1 MSLVQKRMTRF
12 FFFNRK
18 RAFNSALYMKE
29 FNKQAFSKIWRG
41 MMYKVNIIKH
51 GVGLLSRAYDFG
63 VLYKRV

>member
-1 MSLVQKRMTRF
+1 
-12 FFFNRK
+12 
-18 RAFNSALYMKE
+18 MKE